1 MTDKA
6 IINQKFGKLTVID
19 TAIIRYESEIR
30 TQYICQCECGR
41 ETFARKDHLISGKT
55 KSCGK
60 CNSRKFAGK
69 TIEELAEESG
79 LSTDT
84 IRKRIKKGLPLEQVI
99 APPAPRYQK
108 CGKASKTSM
117 ESELNI
123 PYYWQVQDET
133 SR

>member
-1 MTDKA
+1 MTES
-6 IINQKFGKLTVID
+6 IISQKFSKLTVID
-19 TAIIRYESEIR
+19 TALIRHR
-30 TQYICQCECGR
+30 TQARTRYICRCECGN

-60 CNSRKFAGK
+60 CNSRKIAGK

-84 IRKRIKKGLPLEQVI
+84 IRYRIKKGLPYEQVI

-108 CGKASKTSM
+108 CGSASIKSM
-117 ESELNI
+117 ESPLNI
-123 PYYWQVQDET
+123 PYYWQVQND
-133 SR
+133 

>member
-1 MTDKA
+1 MTES
-6 IINQKFGKLTVID
+6 IIGKKFAKLTVID
-19 TAIIRYESEIR
+19 KAVIHAENEKRFR
-30 TQYICQCECGR
+30 YICKCECGN
-41 ETFARKDHLISGKT
+41 ETFVRKDHLITGRT

-60 CNSRKFAGK
+60 CNSQKFAGK

-108 CGKASKTSM
+108 CGGGNVNE
-117 ESELNI
+117 ESPLNI
-123 PYYWQVQDET
+123 PYYWQVQDD
-133 SR
+133 